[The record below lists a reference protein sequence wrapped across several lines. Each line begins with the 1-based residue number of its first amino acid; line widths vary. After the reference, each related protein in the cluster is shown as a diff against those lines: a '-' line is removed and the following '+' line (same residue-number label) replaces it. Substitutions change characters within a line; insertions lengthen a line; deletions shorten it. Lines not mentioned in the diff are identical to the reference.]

1 MSAGKA
7 RKWMGVTAKLVM
19 YRRQR
24 WDGNENG
31 NKKSYGS
38 KNLKQEVY
46 LKD

>member
-24 WDGNENG
+24 WDGNENREI
-31 NKKSYGS
+31 KKVMG
-38 KNLKQEVY
+38 VRI
-46 LKD
+46 